1 MSDAKGSGALD
12 GGEVCL
18 RPLVEEDAPLL
29 TRWFV
34 DPEVLHWL
42 QLSEDPAELRTSQAV
57 RERCERMQA
66 DPFTETWRIDTV
78 KGRPVGQIELVDIHP
93 LQRRAEVH
101 VCIGEK
107 DVWGRGYG
115 TRAVQRLLGHAFEDL
130 RLRRV
135 FATADAD
142 NARVIRC
149 FERCGFTYEGRLRRH
164 RLRHGQPTDMVV
176 MGILDG
182 EYRAANDRPAG
193 V

>member
-1 MSDAKGSGALD
+1 
-12 GGEVCL
+12 VCL

-29 TRWFV
+29 TRWFF

-101 VCIGEK
+101 VCTGEK

-115 TRAVQRLLGHAFEDL
+115 TRAVQRLLRHAFEDR

-176 MGILDG
+176 RGILDG

>member
-1 MSDAKGSGALD
+1 MSDAKSSGTLD

-29 TRWFV
+29 TRWLF
-34 DPEVLHWL
+34 DPGVLHWL
-42 QLSEDPAELRTSQAV
+42 QLSEDPVGLRTSQAV
-57 RERCERMQA
+57 RERFERMQA

-78 KGRPVGQIELVDIHP
+78 KGRPIGQIELADIHP

-101 VCIGEK
+101 LCIGEK

-115 TRAVQRLLGHAFEDL
+115 TRAVQRLLRYAFEDR

-149 FERCGFTYEGRLRRH
+149 FERCGFKHEGRLRRH

-176 MGILDG
+176 MGILEE
-182 EYRAANDRPAG
+182 EYRAANDRTAG